1 MSGYNLLKCNSSMA
15 RRRTQ
20 KLRQRSKSKMSRKL
34 RGGVFRTLLSTIGW
48 GPCRRKVETFIM
60 DEEAA
65 YGDAGWHAL
74 SKDSRKNIRASFQ
87 KMRDAAQE
95 SDYYETECPY

>member
-1 MSGYNLLKCNSSMA
+1 MA

-34 RGGVFRTLLSTIGW
+34 RGGVFSTLLSTIGW
-48 GPCRRKVETFIM
+48 GPCRRKVETIIM

-65 YGDAGWHAL
+65 YGDAGWHAI
-74 SKDSRKNIRASFQ
+74 SKDSRERIRASFR
-87 KMRDAAQE
+87 KMRAEAQE
-95 SDYYETECPY
+95 SDYYGTECPY